1 VVVSGETDGVLL
13 QSAMQSRAHPPL
25 WKILLAFALIYSLWG
40 SSFLAIRL
48 GVREIPP
55 FLLASMRG
63 LIGGSVICGWMF
75 SRGEPSPTAREWASA
90 SLLGILIFV
99 FDYGLLFWAE
109 QRVASGVAAL
119 MMSMNAVFMALFEIL
134 ILRTQR
140 LTARLAFALSL
151 GLAGVLV
158 LVSHALRL
166 GGAPIDGRGAA
177 ALLVASISWS
187 LASVLTR
194 KLPLPHSK
202 VMTSGMQML
211 AGGTFL
217 TIIAA
222 ALGEFHGFHPSA
234 VSHVAWLALAYLT
247 VAASIVS
254 FTAYVWLIHHESPTK
269 VGTFAYVN
277 PLVAVALGYFFA
289 GEPLGLR
296 TVVGALFILVSVVA
310 ITTTRAPR
318 PLPTLAVE
326 DPA

>member
-1 VVVSGETDGVLL
+1 
-13 QSAMQSRAHPPL
+13 MQSRAHPPA
-25 WKILLAFALIYSLWG
+25 WKILLAFALIYFVWG

-63 LIGGSVICGWMF
+63 LIGGLVLYGWTL
-75 SRGEPSPTAREWASA
+75 SRGERSPNTRQWASA
-90 SLLGILIFV
+90 SLLGIMIFV

-109 QRVASGVAAL
+109 QRVASGVAAV

-140 LTARLAFALSL
+140 LTARLALALLL
-151 GLAGVLV
+151 GLAGVSV
-158 LVSHALRL
+158 LGSHALRL
-166 GGAPIDGRGAA
+166 GGTPIDRRGAV
-177 ALLVASISWS
+177 ALLVASLSWS

-211 AGGTFL
+211 AGGAFL
-217 TIIAA
+217 AIVAA
-222 ALGEFHGFHPSA
+222 SLGEFRNFHPSA
-234 VSHVAWLALAYLT
+234 VSHVAWLSLLYLT
-247 VAASIVS
+247 AAASVVS
-254 FTAYVWLIHHESPTK
+254 FTAYIWLIHHESPTK

-289 GEPLGLR
+289 GEPLGSR
-296 TVVGALFILVSVVA
+296 TIIGALFILISVVA
-310 ITTTRAPR
+310 ITTTRVPKPA
-318 PLPTLAVE
+318 PTLALE

>member
-1 VVVSGETDGVLL
+1 
-13 QSAMQSRAHPPL
+13 MQSRPHPPT
-25 WKILLAFALIYSLWG
+25 WRILLAFALIYFVWG

-63 LIGGSVICGWMF
+63 LIAGLVLYGWMF
-75 SRGEPSPTAREWASA
+75 LRGERSPTVRQWASA
-90 SLLGILIFV
+90 CLLGIMIFV
-99 FDYGLLFWAE
+99 LDYGLLFWAE
-109 QRVASGVAAL
+109 QRVASGVAAV

-140 LTARLAFALSL
+140 LTVRLAFALLL
-151 GLAGVLV
+151 GLAGVSV
-158 LVSHALRL
+158 LASRAFRL
-166 GGAPIDGRGAA
+166 GGAPIDRRGAF
-177 ALLVASISWS
+177 ALLVAAMSWS

-194 KLPLPHSK
+194 KLPLPQSK
-202 VMTSGMQML
+202 VMTSSMQML

-217 TIIAA
+217 AIVAA
-222 ALGEFHGFHPSA
+222 ALGEFRDFHPSA
-234 VSHVAWLALAYLT
+234 VSHVAWLSLLYLT
-247 VAASIVS
+247 VAASIVA
-254 FTAYVWLIHHESPTK
+254 FTSYMWLIHHESPTK

-296 TVVGALFILVSVVA
+296 TIVGALFILISVVA
-310 ITTTRAPR
+310 ITTTRAPK
-318 PLPTLAVE
+318 PVPSLIVE